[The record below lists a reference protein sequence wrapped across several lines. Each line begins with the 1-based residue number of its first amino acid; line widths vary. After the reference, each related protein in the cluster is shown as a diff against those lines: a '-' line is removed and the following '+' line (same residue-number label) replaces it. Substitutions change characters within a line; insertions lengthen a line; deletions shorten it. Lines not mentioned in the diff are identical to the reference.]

1 MREALVARI
10 MRAPGFY
17 VAQQQASLT
26 GLAPGDLVL
35 TTTTDCSLQQ
45 CAEQTRG
52 GVKVVLLAPV
62 LREAE
67 RASYALAGGRYIPM
81 LVDTRQLFEVLAGA
95 SRGERSRIA
104 GA

>member
-1 MREALVARI
+1 LREALVARI
-10 MRAPGFY
+10 ARAPGFY
-17 VAQQQASLT
+17 VAQQPDSFT

-81 LVDTRQLFEVLAGA
+81 LVDTRQLFEALAGA
-95 SRGERSRIA
+95 SRGQGSPIA